1 MNKKLILAGI
11 TLLTAATSFAGNPD
25 RSGQAGAQ
33 QLLVNGWARSS
44 GWGWANVAA
53 VKGLESMYMNV
64 AGLTKSSQTEVGMA
78 RTAWLSGSGINVN
91 SFGFCQ
97 TLGENKES
105 TFGVSITSFGVAP
118 IQITTEDQPN
128 GGLGTYKPTMTNIG
142 IGYAKKFNEVI
153 SAGVLFRIVSEGI
166 PDMRALGLAIDA
178 GVQYTTTL
186 RPTNKRKKN
195 DLHFGISAKNIGP
208 DMRYQGDGLAIKA
221 VVNNGTFTKTLQNRP
236 DKVNLP
242 SLMNISGSYDMKLDN
257 NPEMINRL
265 TVAGTFT
272 NNSFSNNQTSLG
284 VEYGFKKI
292 LAFRA
297 GFVYEK
303 DLFNKELR
311 KTALSGF
318 CGGFTIELPMSK
330 DGSTIA
336 LDYSYRSTNP
346 FNGTH
351 SFGLK
356 INLDYNGSSGDDE

>member
-11 TLLTAATSFAGNPD
+11 TFLVSATSYAGNPD

-53 VKGLESMYMNV
+53 VKGLESMYLNV

-78 RTAWLSGSGINVN
+78 RTLWLRGSGINVN
-91 SFGFCQ
+91 SFGFSQ

-105 TFGVSITSFGVAP
+105 TFGVSITSFGISP
-118 IQITTEDQPN
+118 IQITTEDQPY

-142 IGYAKKFNEVI
+142 LGYAKKFNEVI

-166 PDMRALGLAIDA
+166 PDMRALGLGIDA
-178 GVQYTTTL
+178 GVQYVTTL
-186 RPTNKRKKN
+186 RPTSRNKKN

-242 SLMNISGSYDMKLDN
+242 SLINISGSYDMKLDKS
-257 NPEMINRL
+257 PDVYHNRL

-272 NNSFSNNQTSLG
+272 NNSFSNNQTSIGL
-284 VEYGFKKI
+284 EYGFKKV

-303 DLFNKELR
+303 DLFDKELR

-318 CGGFTIELPMSK
+318 CAGFTIELPLTK
-330 DGSTIA
+330 EGSTFAI
-336 LDYSYRSTNP
+336 DYSYRSTNP

-356 INLDYNGSSGDDE
+356 INLDYEGGSDEE